1 MAKIDFRVE
10 NYGFTDCFER
20 ETELTKEQVEWFHN
34 VCEDAK
40 KAIGLNIK
48 IHCCDHQKIKG
59 HENALGIFWTREK
72 GEAVSVENSFIT
84 IDTYTI
90 YECYEHLFNDMHVFD
105 YTELEEIIAH
115 EMAHFL
121 QFRHCKRHTR
131 ITKEFY
137 DKIKEY
143 QKNKEEGKDLEK
155 MEKNYDDMLV
165 KELREASRLRGL
177 TLQENGHKFTK
188 KELVERL
195 KELDKAEEIEETA
208 AEEKE
213 EVQTQ
218 EEEKKVEKVEKEQKE
233 VCEKPSLSVNEAY
246 EREKRRIWSREGTAE
261 DIEDMSKS
269 KEIYKQGII
278 KARNLLEIIDKYQNR
293 KKQIV
298 YDRMIIGDIVLFVH
312 YVISS
317 IGEQPYKTLRVA
329 EIVALDR
336 QNEKILVKTIY
347 GAIIEITYDDMVYTR
362 SKDTSF
368 PRDIRDYLKLKK
380 SFQKKRYEE
389 NKAASSEKIDTF
401 SNEDE
406 DEDW

>member
-1 MAKIDFRVE
+1 M
-10 NYGFTDCFER
+10 
-20 ETELTKEQVEWFHN
+20 
-34 VCEDAK
+34 
-40 KAIGLNIK
+40 
-48 IHCCDHQKIKG
+48 
-59 HENALGIFWTREK
+59 GIFWTK
-72 GEAVSVENSFIT
+72 GKGDTISLENSFIT
-84 IDTYTI
+84 IDNYVI
-90 YECYEHLFNDMHVFD
+90 DECHRCLVDGLHALDEI
-105 YTELEEIIAH
+105 EEVIAH

-121 QFRHCKRHTR
+121 QFRHCKRHDR
-131 ITKEFY
+131 LTKEFY
-137 DKIKEY
+137 DKIKKY
-143 QKNKEEGKDLEK
+143 QKDKEEGKDLEK

-165 KELREASRLRGL
+165 KELREVSRLRGL

-195 KELDKAEEIEETA
+195 KELDKAEETEEIA

-213 EVQTQ
+213 EIQTQ
-218 EEEKKVEKVEKEQKE
+218 EEEKKVETEQKE
-233 VCEKPSLSVNEAY
+233 VCEKPSSPVNEAY

-389 NKAASSEKIDTF
+389 SKAESSEKISNF
-401 SNEDE
+401 SNEEEE
-406 DEDW
+406 DEEDW